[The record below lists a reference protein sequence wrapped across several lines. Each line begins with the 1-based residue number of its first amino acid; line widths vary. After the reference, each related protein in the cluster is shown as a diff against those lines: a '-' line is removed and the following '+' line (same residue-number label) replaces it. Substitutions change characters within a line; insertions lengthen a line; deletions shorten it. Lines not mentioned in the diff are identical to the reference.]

1 MIGNCSVTLFTETI
15 YQDIPLAGELL
26 MKKEFENNKKNALGN
41 NPDLRD
47 DIDDEM
53 FQKILR
59 EEFIEREK
67 QIEEALFADKDVEN
81 LVFTDEEVKDSY
93 QELLRRFEREK
104 RENAEHEA
112 SDSKIIEIKSRKTEV
127 RWHQLGKAAGM
138 AAVALACIF
147 AASMTSEA
155 NRKYLVNSVRIW
167 SGDDTKTVNYND
179 DSNEN
184 ANLDED
190 KAIAD
195 IEEKL
200 GIEMPRFYYRPQ
212 GMQFKKYEID
222 PYMSVARIE
231 YEYKKEIIVFYID
244 KQDTYTASKVNS
256 LHGDEQ
262 DAIIEENNGVHIKI
276 KKIEGTSDDMESYS
290 AEWCDKNVSYILSGK
305 MKLEEIKKI
314 LEFMKI

>member
-1 MIGNCSVTLFTETI
+1 
-15 YQDIPLAGELL
+15 

-53 FQKILR
+53 FQKMLR

-93 QELLRRFEREK
+93 QELLRRFEREQEK
-104 RENAEHEA
+104 NAEHEA
-112 SDSKIIEIKSRKTEV
+112 SDSKIIEIKSRKTGA

-167 SGDDTKTVNYND
+167 SGDDTKTVVDND
-179 DSNEN
+179 EENERVN
-184 ANLDED
+184 IDED

-212 GMQFKKYEID
+212 GMQFKNYETKEILEI
-222 PYMSVARIE
+222 ARIE
-231 YEYKKEIIVFYID
+231 YKYNDNIIILYID
-244 KQDTYTASKVNS
+244 KQNESSESKMNS
-256 LHGDEQ
+256 RHGDDSGTVVVNKEGIQ
-262 DAIIEENNGVHIKI
+262 VLIS
-276 KKIEGTSDDMESYS
+276 KIEDVDEKECYS
-290 AEWCDKNVSYILSGK
+290 AEWSIDSEIYCLSGRMDIEDLKKIIEK
-305 MKLEEIKKI
+305 MK
-314 LEFMKI
+314 F

>member
-1 MIGNCSVTLFTETI
+1 
-15 YQDIPLAGELL
+15 

-53 FQKILR
+53 FQKIPR

-104 RENAEHEA
+104 KENAEHEA
-112 SDSKIIEIKSRKTEV
+112 SDSKIIEIKSRKTGV
-127 RWHQLGKAAGM
+127 RWHQLGKVVGM

-155 NRKYLVNSVRIW
+155 NRRYLVNSMRIW

-190 KAIAD
+190 KAIVD

-212 GMQFKKYEID
+212 GMQFENYEVEELLE
-222 PYMSVARIE
+222 VARIE
-231 YEYKKEIIVFYID
+231 YKYNDSVIILYID
-244 KQDTYTASKVNS
+244 KQNESSESKMNS
-256 LHGDEQ
+256 RHGDESGTVVVN
-262 DAIIEENNGVHIKI
+262 E
-276 KKIEGTSDDMESYS
+276 EGTQVSISEIEDIDEKACYS
-290 AEWCDKNVSYILSGK
+290 AEWTKDSVMYCLSGRMDIK
-305 MKLEEIKKI
+305 DLKKI
-314 LEFMKI
+314 IKEMKF

>member
-1 MIGNCSVTLFTETI
+1 
-15 YQDIPLAGELL
+15 

-53 FQKILR
+53 FQKMLR

-67 QIEEALFADKDVEN
+67 QIEEALFADKDVED

-112 SDSKIIEIKSRKTEV
+112 SDSKIIEIKSRKTGV
-127 RWHQLGKAAGM
+127 RWHQLGKAVGM

-155 NRKYLVNSVRIW
+155 NRKYLVNSMRIW

-190 KAIAD
+190 KAIVD

-200 GIEMPRFYYRPQ
+200 GIEMPRFYYRLQ
-212 GMQFKKYEID
+212 GMQFENYEVEELLE
-222 PYMSVARIE
+222 VARIE
-231 YEYKKEIIVFYID
+231 YKYNDSVIILYID
-244 KQDTYTASKVNS
+244 KQNESSESKMNS
-256 LHGDEQ
+256 RHGDESGTVVVN
-262 DAIIEENNGVHIKI
+262 E
-276 KKIEGTSDDMESYS
+276 EGTQVSISEIEDIDEKACYS
-290 AEWCDKNVSYILSGK
+290 AEWTKDSVMYCLSGRMDIK
-305 MKLEEIKKI
+305 DLKKI
-314 LEFMKI
+314 IKEMKF

>member
-1 MIGNCSVTLFTETI
+1 
-15 YQDIPLAGELL
+15 

-53 FQKILR
+53 FQKMLR

-112 SDSKIIEIKSRKTEV
+112 SDSKIIEIKSRKTGV
-127 RWHQLGKAAGM
+127 RWHRLGKVVGM

-147 AASMTSEA
+147 VASMTSEA
-155 NRKYLVNSVRIW
+155 NRRYLVNSVRIW
-167 SGDDTKTVNYND
+167 SGDDTKTVVDND
-179 DSNEN
+179 EENER
-184 ANLDED
+184 ANIDED

-212 GMQFKKYEID
+212 GMQFKNYETKEILEI
-222 PYMSVARIE
+222 ARIE
-231 YEYKKEIIVFYID
+231 YKYNDNIIILYID
-244 KQDTYTASKVNS
+244 KQNESSESKMNS
-256 LHGDEQ
+256 RHGDDSGTVVVNKEGIQ
-262 DAIIEENNGVHIKI
+262 VLIS
-276 KKIEGTSDDMESYS
+276 KIEDVDEKESYS
-290 AEWCDKNVSYILSGK
+290 AEWTKDSVMYCLSGRMDIK
-305 MKLEEIKKI
+305 DLKKI
-314 LEFMKI
+314 IEEMKF

>member
-1 MIGNCSVTLFTETI
+1 
-15 YQDIPLAGELL
+15 

-104 RENAEHEA
+104 KENAEHEA

-127 RWHQLGKAAGM
+127 RWHQLGKVVGM

-155 NRKYLVNSVRIW
+155 NRRYLVNSVRIW
-167 SGDDTKTVNYND
+167 SGDDTKTVVDND
-179 DSNEN
+179 EENER
-184 ANLDED
+184 ANIDED

-212 GMQFKKYEID
+212 GMQFKNYEIKELLE
-222 PYMSVARIE
+222 VARIE
-231 YEYKKEIIVFYID
+231 YKYNDSVIILYID
-244 KQDTYTASKVNS
+244 KQNENFESKMNS
-256 LHGDEQ
+256 RHGDESGTVVVN
-262 DAIIEENNGVHIKI
+262 E
-276 KKIEGTSDDMESYS
+276 EGTQISISRIDDIGEKVCYS
-290 AEWCDKNVSYILSGK
+290 AEWIKDSVMYCLSGRMDIK
-305 MKLEEIKKI
+305 DLKKI
-314 LEFMKI
+314 IEEMKF

>member
-1 MIGNCSVTLFTETI
+1 
-15 YQDIPLAGELL
+15 

-67 QIEEALFADKDVEN
+67 QIEEALFADKDVED

-112 SDSKIIEIKSRKTEV
+112 SDSKIIEIKSRKTGV
-127 RWHQLGKAAGM
+127 RWHQLGKVVGM

-155 NRKYLVNSVRIW
+155 NRKYLMNSMRIW

-200 GIEMPRFYYRPQ
+200 GIEMPRFYYRPPH
-212 GMQFKKYEID
+212 FRFLSYE
-222 PYMSVARIE
+222 VAELTETAKIE
-231 YEYKKEIIVFYID
+231 YQYKDNIILLYVD
-244 KQDTYTASKVNS
+244 REAQNASSNINS
-256 LHGDEQ
+256 MHGDDLESQ
-262 DAIIEENNGVHIKI
+262 KITKDNIEISVEKI
-276 KKIEGTSDDMESYS
+276 QSEDDKEPCYIAEWKANDTLYRISGKIEGTE
-290 AEWCDKNVSYILSGK
+290 L
-305 MKLEEIKKI
+305 KKI
-314 LEFMKI
+314 IKNMEF

>member
-1 MIGNCSVTLFTETI
+1 
-15 YQDIPLAGELL
+15 

-67 QIEEALFADKDVEN
+67 QIEEALFADKDVED

-104 RENAEHEA
+104 QENAKHEA
-112 SDSKIIEIKSRKTEV
+112 SDSKIIKIKSRKTGV
-127 RWHQLGKAAGM
+127 RWHQLGKVVGM

-155 NRKYLVNSVRIW
+155 NRKYLVNSMRIW

-190 KAIAD
+190 KAIVD

-212 GMQFKKYEID
+212 GMQFENYEVEELLE
-222 PYMSVARIE
+222 VARIE
-231 YEYKKEIIVFYID
+231 YKYNDSVIILYID
-244 KQDTYTASKVNS
+244 KQNESSESKMNS
-256 LHGDEQ
+256 RHGDESGTVVVN
-262 DAIIEENNGVHIKI
+262 E
-276 KKIEGTSDDMESYS
+276 EGTQVSISEIEDIDEKACYS
-290 AEWCDKNVSYILSGK
+290 AEWTKDSVMYCLSGRMDIK
-305 MKLEEIKKI
+305 DLKKI
-314 LEFMKI
+314 IKEMKF

>member
-1 MIGNCSVTLFTETI
+1 
-15 YQDIPLAGELL
+15 

-47 DIDDEM
+47 DIDDEI

-67 QIEEALFADKDVEN
+67 QIEEALFADKDVED

-112 SDSKIIEIKSRKTEV
+112 SDSKIIEIKSRKTGV
-127 RWHQLGKAAGM
+127 RWHQLGKAVGM

-155 NRKYLVNSVRIW
+155 NRKYLVNSMRIW

-190 KAIAD
+190 KAIVD

-212 GMQFKKYEID
+212 GMQFENYEVEELLE
-222 PYMSVARIE
+222 VARIE
-231 YEYKKEIIVFYID
+231 YKYNDSVIILYID
-244 KQDTYTASKVNS
+244 KQNESSESKMNS
-256 LHGDEQ
+256 RHGDESGTVVVN
-262 DAIIEENNGVHIKI
+262 E
-276 KKIEGTSDDMESYS
+276 EGTQVSISEIEDIDEKACYS
-290 AEWCDKNVSYILSGK
+290 AEWTKDSVMYCLSGRMDIK
-305 MKLEEIKKI
+305 EMK
-314 LEFMKI
+314 F

>member
-1 MIGNCSVTLFTETI
+1 
-15 YQDIPLAGELL
+15 

-104 RENAEHEA
+104 QENAEHEA
-112 SDSKIIEIKSRKTEV
+112 SDSKIIEIKSRKTGV

-212 GMQFKKYEID
+212 GMQFENYEVEELLE
-222 PYMSVARIE
+222 VARIE
-231 YEYKKEIIVFYID
+231 YKYNDSVIILYID
-244 KQDTYTASKVNS
+244 KQNESSESKMNS
-256 LHGDEQ
+256 RHGDESGTVVVN
-262 DAIIEENNGVHIKI
+262 E
-276 KKIEGTSDDMESYS
+276 EGTQVSISEIEDIDEKACYS
-290 AEWCDKNVSYILSGK
+290 AEWTKDSVMYCLSGRMDIK
-305 MKLEEIKKI
+305 DLKKLLKK
-314 LEFMKI
+314 

>member
-1 MIGNCSVTLFTETI
+1 
-15 YQDIPLAGELL
+15 

-104 RENAEHEA
+104 KENAEHEA
-112 SDSKIIEIKSRKTEV
+112 SDSKIIEIKSRKTGV
-127 RWHQLGKAAGM
+127 RWHRLGKAAGM

-155 NRKYLVNSVRIW
+155 NRRYLVNSMRIW
-167 SGDDTKTVNYND
+167 SGDDTKTVVDND
-179 DSNEN
+179 EENERVN
-184 ANLDED
+184 IDED
-190 KAIAD
+190 KAITD

-212 GMQFKKYEID
+212 GMQFKNYETKEILEI
-222 PYMSVARIE
+222 ARIE
-231 YEYKKEIIVFYID
+231 YKYNDNIIILYID
-244 KQDTYTASKVNS
+244 KQNESSESKMNS
-256 LHGDEQ
+256 RHGDDSGTVVVNKEGIQ
-262 DAIIEENNGVHIKI
+262 VLIS
-276 KKIEGTSDDMESYS
+276 KIEDVDEKESYS
-290 AEWCDKNVSYILSGK
+290 AEWTKDSVMYCLSGRMDIK
-305 MKLEEIKKI
+305 ELKKI
-314 LEFMKI
+314 IEEMKF

>member
-1 MIGNCSVTLFTETI
+1 
-15 YQDIPLAGELL
+15 

-67 QIEEALFADKDVEN
+67 QIEEALFADKDVED

-104 RENAEHEA
+104 KENAEHEA
-112 SDSKIIEIKSRKTEV
+112 SDSKIIEIKSRKTGV

-147 AASMTSEA
+147 AASMTSEV
-155 NRKYLVNSVRIW
+155 NRKYLMNSMRIW

-200 GIEMPRFYYRPQ
+200 GIEMPRFYYRPPH
-212 GMQFKKYEID
+212 FRFLSYE
-222 PYMSVARIE
+222 VAELTETAKIE
-231 YEYKKEIIVFYID
+231 YQYKDNIILLYVD
-244 KQDTYTASKVNS
+244 REAQNASSNINS
-256 LHGDEQ
+256 MHGDDLESQ
-262 DAIIEENNGVHIKI
+262 KITKDNIEISVEKI
-276 KKIEGTSDDMESYS
+276 QSEDDKEPCYIAEWKANDTLYRISGKIEG
-290 AEWCDKNVSYILSGK
+290 AEL
-305 MKLEEIKKI
+305 KKI
-314 LEFMKI
+314 IKNMEF

>member
-1 MIGNCSVTLFTETI
+1 
-15 YQDIPLAGELL
+15 
-26 MKKEFENNKKNALGN
+26 MKKEFENNKKNVLGN

-47 DIDDEM
+47 DIDDEI

-67 QIEEALFADKDVEN
+67 QIEEALFADKDVED

-93 QELLRRFEREK
+93 QELLRRFEREQEK
-104 RENAEHEA
+104 NAEHEA
-112 SDSKIIEIKSRKTEV
+112 SDSKIIEIKSRKTGV

-200 GIEMPRFYYRPQ
+200 GIEMPRFYYRPPH
-212 GMQFKKYEID
+212 FRFLSYEI
-222 PYMSVARIE
+222 SELTEIAKIE
-231 YEYKKEIIVFYID
+231 YQYGSDVIFFYID
-244 KQDTYTASKVNS
+244 KEAKNTSSNINS
-256 LHGDEQ
+256 AHGDDLESQ
-262 DAIIEENNGVHIKI
+262 KITKDNIEISVEKVQFEDDEEPCYIAEWKI
-276 KKIEGTSDDMESYS
+276 NETLYRISGRIEKAELKKIIKNME
-290 AEWCDKNVSYILSGK
+290 
-305 MKLEEIKKI
+305 
-314 LEFMKI
+314 F

>member
-1 MIGNCSVTLFTETI
+1 
-15 YQDIPLAGELL
+15 

-67 QIEEALFADKDVEN
+67 QIEEALFADKDVED

-104 RENAEHEA
+104 QENAEHEA
-112 SDSKIIEIKSRKTEV
+112 SDSKIIEIKSRKTGV
-127 RWHQLGKAAGM
+127 RWHQLGKVVGM

-155 NRKYLVNSVRIW
+155 NRKYLMNSMRTW

-200 GIEMPRFYYRPQ
+200 GIEMPRFYYRPPH
-212 GMQFKKYEID
+212 FRFLSYE
-222 PYMSVARIE
+222 VAELTETAKIE
-231 YEYKKEIIVFYID
+231 YQYKDNIILLYVD
-244 KQDTYTASKVNS
+244 REAQNASSNINS
-256 LHGDEQ
+256 MHGDDLESQ
-262 DAIIEENNGVHIKI
+262 KITKDNIEISVEKI
-276 KKIEGTSDDMESYS
+276 QSEDDKEPCYIAEWKANDTLYRISGKIEG
-290 AEWCDKNVSYILSGK
+290 AEL
-305 MKLEEIKKI
+305 KKI
-314 LEFMKI
+314 IKNMEF

>member
-1 MIGNCSVTLFTETI
+1 
-15 YQDIPLAGELL
+15 

-93 QELLRRFEREK
+93 QELLRRFESEQK
-104 RENAEHEA
+104 ENAEHEA
-112 SDSKIIEIKSRKTEV
+112 SDSKIIEIKSRKTGV

-155 NRKYLVNSVRIW
+155 NRRYLVNSVRIW

-190 KAIAD
+190 KAIVD

-212 GMQFKKYEID
+212 GMQFENYEVEELLE
-222 PYMSVARIE
+222 VARIE
-231 YEYKKEIIVFYID
+231 YKYNDSVIILYID
-244 KQDTYTASKVNS
+244 KQNESSESKMNS
-256 LHGDEQ
+256 RHGDESGTVVVN
-262 DAIIEENNGVHIKI
+262 E
-276 KKIEGTSDDMESYS
+276 EGTQVSISEIEDIDEKACYS
-290 AEWCDKNVSYILSGK
+290 AEWTKDSVMYCLSGRMDIK
-305 MKLEEIKKI
+305 DLKKI
-314 LEFMKI
+314 IKEMKF

>member
-1 MIGNCSVTLFTETI
+1 
-15 YQDIPLAGELL
+15 
-26 MKKEFENNKKNALGN
+26 MKKEFENNKKNVLGN

-47 DIDDEM
+47 DIDDEI

-67 QIEEALFADKDVEN
+67 QIEEALFADKDVED

-104 RENAEHEA
+104 QENAEHEA
-112 SDSKIIEIKSRKTEV
+112 SDSKIIEIKSRKTGV
-127 RWHQLGKAAGM
+127 RWHQLGKVVGM

-155 NRKYLVNSVRIW
+155 NRKYLMNSMRIW

-200 GIEMPRFYYRPQ
+200 GIEMPRFYYRPPH
-212 GMQFKKYEID
+212 FRFLSYE
-222 PYMSVARIE
+222 VAELTETAKIE
-231 YEYKKEIIVFYID
+231 YQYKDNIILLYVD
-244 KQDTYTASKVNS
+244 REAQNASSNINS
-256 LHGDEQ
+256 MHGDDLESQ
-262 DAIIEENNGVHIKI
+262 KITKDNIEISVEKI
-276 KKIEGTSDDMESYS
+276 QSEDDKEPCYIAEWKANDTLYRISGKIEG
-290 AEWCDKNVSYILSGK
+290 AEL
-305 MKLEEIKKI
+305 KKI
-314 LEFMKI
+314 IKNMEF

>member
-1 MIGNCSVTLFTETI
+1 
-15 YQDIPLAGELL
+15 

-104 RENAEHEA
+104 KENAEHEA

-127 RWHQLGKAAGM
+127 RWHQLGKVVGM

-155 NRKYLVNSVRIW
+155 NRRYLVNSMRIW
-167 SGDDTKTVNYND
+167 SGDDTKTVVDND
-179 DSNEN
+179 EENERVN
-184 ANLDED
+184 IDED

-212 GMQFKKYEID
+212 GMQFKNYETKEILEI
-222 PYMSVARIE
+222 ARIE
-231 YEYKKEIIVFYID
+231 YKYNDNIIILYID
-244 KQDTYTASKVNS
+244 KQNESSESKMNS
-256 LHGDEQ
+256 RHGDDSGTVVVNKEGIQ
-262 DAIIEENNGVHIKI
+262 VLIS
-276 KKIEGTSDDMESYS
+276 KIEDVDEKESYS
-290 AEWCDKNVSYILSGK
+290 AEWTKDSVMYCLSGRMDIK
-305 MKLEEIKKI
+305 ELKKI
-314 LEFMKI
+314 IEEMKF

>member
-1 MIGNCSVTLFTETI
+1 
-15 YQDIPLAGELL
+15 
-26 MKKEFENNKKNALGN
+26 MKKEFENNRKNVLGN

-47 DIDDEM
+47 DIDDEI

-67 QIEEALFADKDVEN
+67 QIEEALFADKDVED

-104 RENAEHEA
+104 KENAEHEA
-112 SDSKIIEIKSRKTEV
+112 SDSKIIEIKSRKTGA

-212 GMQFKKYEID
+212 GMQFENYEIKELLE
-222 PYMSVARIE
+222 VARIE
-231 YEYKKEIIVFYID
+231 YKYNDSVIILYID
-244 KQDTYTASKVNS
+244 KQNESSESKMNS
-256 LHGDEQ
+256 RHGDESGTVVVNEGGTQ
-262 DAIIEENNGVHIKI
+262 VSIS
-276 KKIEGTSDDMESYS
+276 KIEDIDEKACYS
-290 AEWCDKNVSYILSGK
+290 AEWTKDSVMYCLSGRMDIK
-305 MKLEEIKKI
+305 DLKKI
-314 LEFMKI
+314 IEEMKF

>member
-1 MIGNCSVTLFTETI
+1 
-15 YQDIPLAGELL
+15 

-47 DIDDEM
+47 DIDDEI

-67 QIEEALFADKDVEN
+67 QIEEALFADKDVED

-112 SDSKIIEIKSRKTEV
+112 SDSKIIEIKSRKTGV
-127 RWHQLGKAAGM
+127 RWHQLGKAVGM

-155 NRKYLVNSVRIW
+155 NRKYLVNSMRIW

-190 KAIAD
+190 KAIVD

-212 GMQFKKYEID
+212 GMQFENYEVEELLE
-222 PYMSVARIE
+222 VARIE
-231 YEYKKEIIVFYID
+231 YKYNDSVIILYID
-244 KQDTYTASKVNS
+244 KQNESSESKMNS
-256 LHGDEQ
+256 RHGDESGTVVVN
-262 DAIIEENNGVHIKI
+262 E
-276 KKIEGTSDDMESYS
+276 EGTQVSISEIEDIDEKACYS
-290 AEWCDKNVSYILSGK
+290 AEWTKDSVMYCLSGRMDIKDLKKIIKK
-305 MKLEEIKKI
+305 MK
-314 LEFMKI
+314 F

>member
-1 MIGNCSVTLFTETI
+1 
-15 YQDIPLAGELL
+15 

-67 QIEEALFADKDVEN
+67 QIEEALFADKDVED

-104 RENAEHEA
+104 QENAEHEA
-112 SDSKIIEIKSRKTEV
+112 SDSKIIEIKSRKTGV
-127 RWHQLGKAAGM
+127 RWHQLGKVVGM
-138 AAVALACIF
+138 AVVALACIF

-155 NRKYLVNSVRIW
+155 NRKYLMNSMRIW

-200 GIEMPRFYYRPQ
+200 GIEMPRFYYRPPH
-212 GMQFKKYEID
+212 FRFLSYE
-222 PYMSVARIE
+222 VAELTETAKIE
-231 YEYKKEIIVFYID
+231 YQYKDNIILLYVD
-244 KQDTYTASKVNS
+244 REAQNASSNINS
-256 LHGDEQ
+256 MHGDDLESQ
-262 DAIIEENNGVHIKI
+262 KITKDNIEISVEKI
-276 KKIEGTSDDMESYS
+276 QSEDDKEPCYIAEWKANDTLYRISGKIEG
-290 AEWCDKNVSYILSGK
+290 AEL
-305 MKLEEIKKI
+305 KKI
-314 LEFMKI
+314 IKNMEF

>member
-1 MIGNCSVTLFTETI
+1 
-15 YQDIPLAGELL
+15 

-47 DIDDEM
+47 DIDNEI

-67 QIEEALFADKDVEN
+67 QIEEALFADKDVED

-112 SDSKIIEIKSRKTEV
+112 SDSKIIEIKSRKTGV
-127 RWHQLGKAAGM
+127 RWHQLGKAVGM

-155 NRKYLVNSVRIW
+155 NRKYLVNSMRIW

-190 KAIAD
+190 KAIVD

-212 GMQFKKYEID
+212 GMQFENYEVEELLE
-222 PYMSVARIE
+222 VARIE
-231 YEYKKEIIVFYID
+231 YKYNDSVIILYID
-244 KQDTYTASKVNS
+244 KQNESSESKMNS
-256 LHGDEQ
+256 RHGDESGTVVVN
-262 DAIIEENNGVHIKI
+262 E
-276 KKIEGTSDDMESYS
+276 EGTQISISRIDDIGEKVCYS
-290 AEWCDKNVSYILSGK
+290 AEWIKDSVMYCLSGRMDIK
-305 MKLEEIKKI
+305 DLKKI
-314 LEFMKI
+314 IEEMKF

>member
-1 MIGNCSVTLFTETI
+1 
-15 YQDIPLAGELL
+15 

-47 DIDDEM
+47 DIDDEI

-67 QIEEALFADKDVEN
+67 QIEEALFADKDVED

-112 SDSKIIEIKSRKTEV
+112 SDSKIIEIKSRKTGV
-127 RWHQLGKAAGM
+127 RWHQLGKAVGM

-155 NRKYLVNSVRIW
+155 NRKYLVNNSMRIW

-190 KAIAD
+190 KAIVD

-212 GMQFKKYEID
+212 GMQFENYEVEELLE
-222 PYMSVARIE
+222 VARIE
-231 YEYKKEIIVFYID
+231 YKYNDSVIILYID
-244 KQDTYTASKVNS
+244 KQNESSESKMNS
-256 LHGDEQ
+256 RHGDESGTVVVN
-262 DAIIEENNGVHIKI
+262 E
-276 KKIEGTSDDMESYS
+276 EGTQVSISEIEDIDEKACYS
-290 AEWCDKNVSYILSGK
+290 AEWTKDSVMYCLSGRMDIK
-305 MKLEEIKKI
+305 DLKKI
-314 LEFMKI
+314 IKEMKF

>member
-1 MIGNCSVTLFTETI
+1 
-15 YQDIPLAGELL
+15 

-41 NPDLRD
+41 NPELRD

-53 FQKILR
+53 FQKMLR

-67 QIEEALFADKDVEN
+67 QIEEALFADKDVED

-112 SDSKIIEIKSRKTEV
+112 SDSKIIEIKSRKTGV
-127 RWHQLGKAAGM
+127 RWHQLGKAVGM

-155 NRKYLVNSVRIW
+155 NRKYLVNSMRIW

-190 KAIAD
+190 KAIVD

-212 GMQFKKYEID
+212 GMQFENYEVEELLE
-222 PYMSVARIE
+222 VARIE
-231 YEYKKEIIVFYID
+231 YKYNDSVIILYID
-244 KQDTYTASKVNS
+244 KQNESSESKMNS
-256 LHGDEQ
+256 RHGDESGTVVVN
-262 DAIIEENNGVHIKI
+262 E
-276 KKIEGTSDDMESYS
+276 EGTQVSISEIEDIDEKACYS
-290 AEWCDKNVSYILSGK
+290 AEWTKDSVMYCLSGRMDIK
-305 MKLEEIKKI
+305 DLKKI
-314 LEFMKI
+314 IKEMKF

>member
-1 MIGNCSVTLFTETI
+1 
-15 YQDIPLAGELL
+15 

-104 RENAEHEA
+104 QENAEHEA
-112 SDSKIIEIKSRKTEV
+112 SDSKIIEIKSRKTGV

-212 GMQFKKYEID
+212 GMQFENYEVEELLE
-222 PYMSVARIE
+222 VARIE
-231 YEYKKEIIVFYID
+231 YKYNDSVIILYID
-244 KQDTYTASKVNS
+244 KQNESPESKMNS
-256 LHGDEQ
+256 RHGDESGTVVVN
-262 DAIIEENNGVHIKI
+262 E
-276 KKIEGTSDDMESYS
+276 EGTQVSISEIEDIDEKACYS
-290 AEWCDKNVSYILSGK
+290 AEWTKDSVMYCLSGRMDIK
-305 MKLEEIKKI
+305 DLKKI
-314 LEFMKI
+314 IKEMKF

>member
-1 MIGNCSVTLFTETI
+1 
-15 YQDIPLAGELL
+15 
-26 MKKEFENNKKNALGN
+26 MKKEFENNKKNALGY

-47 DIDDEM
+47 DIDYEM

-104 RENAEHEA
+104 QENAEHEA
-112 SDSKIIEIKSRKTEV
+112 SDSKIIEIKSRKTGV

-212 GMQFKKYEID
+212 GMQFENYEVEELLE
-222 PYMSVARIE
+222 VARIE
-231 YEYKKEIIVFYID
+231 YKYNDSVIILYID
-244 KQDTYTASKVNS
+244 KQNESSESKMNS
-256 LHGDEQ
+256 RHGDESGTVVVN
-262 DAIIEENNGVHIKI
+262 E
-276 KKIEGTSDDMESYS
+276 EGTQVSISEIEDIDEKACYS
-290 AEWCDKNVSYILSGK
+290 AEWTKDSVMYCLSGRMDIK
-305 MKLEEIKKI
+305 DLKKI
-314 LEFMKI
+314 IKEMKF

>member
-1 MIGNCSVTLFTETI
+1 
-15 YQDIPLAGELL
+15 

-104 RENAEHEA
+104 KENAEHEA
-112 SDSKIIEIKSRKTEV
+112 SDSKIIEIKSRKTGV
-127 RWHQLGKAAGM
+127 RWHRLGKAAGM

-155 NRKYLVNSVRIW
+155 NRRYLVNSMRIW
-167 SGDDTKTVNYND
+167 SGDDTKTVVDND
-179 DSNEN
+179 EENERVN
-184 ANLDED
+184 IDED
-190 KAIAD
+190 KAITD

-212 GMQFKKYEID
+212 GMQFKNYETKEILEI
-222 PYMSVARIE
+222 ARIE
-231 YEYKKEIIVFYID
+231 YKYNDNIIILYID
-244 KQDTYTASKVNS
+244 KQNESSESKMNS
-256 LHGDEQ
+256 RHGDDSGTVVVNKEGIQ
-262 DAIIEENNGVHIKI
+262 VLIS
-276 KKIEGTSDDMESYS
+276 KIEDVDEKECYS
-290 AEWCDKNVSYILSGK
+290 AEWSIDSEIYCLSGRMDIEDLKKIIEK
-305 MKLEEIKKI
+305 MK
-314 LEFMKI
+314 F

>member
-1 MIGNCSVTLFTETI
+1 
-15 YQDIPLAGELL
+15 

-127 RWHQLGKAAGM
+127 RWHQLGKVVGM

-155 NRKYLVNSVRIW
+155 NRRYLVNSMRIW
-167 SGDDTKTVNYND
+167 SGDDTKTVVDND
-179 DSNEN
+179 EENERVN
-184 ANLDED
+184 IDED
-190 KAIAD
+190 KAITD

-212 GMQFKKYEID
+212 GMQFKNYETKEILEI
-222 PYMSVARIE
+222 ARIE
-231 YEYKKEIIVFYID
+231 YKYNDNIIILYID
-244 KQDTYTASKVNS
+244 KQNESSESKMNS
-256 LHGDEQ
+256 RHGDDSGTVVVNKEGIQ
-262 DAIIEENNGVHIKI
+262 VLIS
-276 KKIEGTSDDMESYS
+276 KIEDVDEKESYS
-290 AEWCDKNVSYILSGK
+290 AEWTKDSVMYCLSGRMDIK
-305 MKLEEIKKI
+305 ELKKI
-314 LEFMKI
+314 IEEMKF

>member
-1 MIGNCSVTLFTETI
+1 
-15 YQDIPLAGELL
+15 

-47 DIDDEM
+47 DIDDEI

-67 QIEEALFADKDVEN
+67 QIEEALFADKDVED

-112 SDSKIIEIKSRKTEV
+112 SDSKIIEIKSRKTGV
-127 RWHQLGKAAGM
+127 RWHQLGKAVGM

-155 NRKYLVNSVRIW
+155 NRKYLVNSMRIW

-190 KAIAD
+190 KASVD

-212 GMQFKKYEID
+212 GMQFENYEVEELLE
-222 PYMSVARIE
+222 VARIE
-231 YEYKKEIIVFYID
+231 YKYNDSVIILYID
-244 KQDTYTASKVNS
+244 KQNESSESKMNS
-256 LHGDEQ
+256 RHGDESGTVVVN
-262 DAIIEENNGVHIKI
+262 E
-276 KKIEGTSDDMESYS
+276 EGTQVSISEIEDIDEKACYS
-290 AEWCDKNVSYILSGK
+290 AEWTKDSVMYCLSGRMDIK
-305 MKLEEIKKI
+305 DLKKI
-314 LEFMKI
+314 IKEMKF

>member
-1 MIGNCSVTLFTETI
+1 
-15 YQDIPLAGELL
+15 

-47 DIDDEM
+47 DIDDEI

-67 QIEEALFADKDVEN
+67 QIEEALFADKDVED

-112 SDSKIIEIKSRKTEV
+112 SDSKIIEIKSRKTGV
-127 RWHQLGKAAGM
+127 RWHQLGKAVGM

-155 NRKYLVNSVRIW
+155 NRKYLVNSMRTW

-190 KAIAD
+190 KAIVD

-212 GMQFKKYEID
+212 GMQFENYEVEELLE
-222 PYMSVARIE
+222 VARIE
-231 YEYKKEIIVFYID
+231 YKYNDSVIILYID
-244 KQDTYTASKVNS
+244 KQNESSESKMNS
-256 LHGDEQ
+256 RHGDESGTVVVN
-262 DAIIEENNGVHIKI
+262 E
-276 KKIEGTSDDMESYS
+276 EGTQVSISEIEDIDEKACYS
-290 AEWCDKNVSYILSGK
+290 AEWTKDSVMYCLSGRMDIK
-305 MKLEEIKKI
+305 DLKKI
-314 LEFMKI
+314 IKEMKF

>member
-1 MIGNCSVTLFTETI
+1 MIGNYSVTLFTETI

-104 RENAEHEA
+104 KENAEHEA
-112 SDSKIIEIKSRKTEV
+112 SDSKIIEIKSRKTGV

-190 KAIAD
+190 KAIVD

-212 GMQFKKYEID
+212 GMQFENYEVEELLE
-222 PYMSVARIE
+222 VARIE
-231 YEYKKEIIVFYID
+231 YKYNDSVIILYID
-244 KQDTYTASKVNS
+244 KQNESSESKMNS
-256 LHGDEQ
+256 RHGDESGTVVVN
-262 DAIIEENNGVHIKI
+262 E
-276 KKIEGTSDDMESYS
+276 EGTQVSISEIEDIDEKACYS
-290 AEWCDKNVSYILSGK
+290 AEWTKDSVMYCLSGRMDIK
-305 MKLEEIKKI
+305 DLKKI
-314 LEFMKI
+314 IKEMKF